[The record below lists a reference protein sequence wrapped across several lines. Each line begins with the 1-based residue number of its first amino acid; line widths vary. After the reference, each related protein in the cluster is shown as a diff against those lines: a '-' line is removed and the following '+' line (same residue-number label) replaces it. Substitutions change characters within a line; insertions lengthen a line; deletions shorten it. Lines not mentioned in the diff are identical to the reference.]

1 MIVPSPTYRKRM
13 DFIRAD
19 KLYKKEQ
26 TKQRKERSTV
36 VRKYLKFS
44 VLILFFA
51 LGFAVATL
59 LFYRTSINFPTTQI
73 STENAEIIPLVD
85 RNYFPTVLAE
95 INSASES
102 IDMAMFQFKFYENE
116 ENKVRLLAD
125 ALIGARKRGVDV
137 RILLDKSD
145 WNPSI
150 EKDNKEMIE
159 YLKKGEIDAKFDSG
173 KKTLHA
179 KLIVIDDTVI
189 IGSTNLGFSALE
201 RNNEASVLIRNQETD
216 DYYRAY
222 FEELWN

>member
-1 MIVPSPTYRKRM
+1 MALSFLKNERRM

-26 TKQRKERSTV
+26 AKERRERGTA

-44 VLILFFA
+44 ILILFFA

-59 LFYRTSINFPTTQI
+59 LFYRASINFPQTQI
-73 STENAEIIPLVD
+73 STGDAELVPLVD
-85 RNYFPTVLAE
+85 RNYFPPVLEE
-95 INSASES
+95 INSASER
-102 IDMAMFQFKFYENE
+102 IDMAMFEFKFYENE

-125 ALIGARKRGVDV
+125 ALIGARARGVQV

-150 EKDNKEMIE
+150 EKDNKKMIE
-159 YLKKGEIDAKFDSG
+159 YLKNGAIDAKFDSG
-173 KKTLHA
+173 KKTLHV
-179 KLIVIDDTVI
+179 KLIIIDDAVI

-201 RNNEASVLIRNQETD
+201 RNNEASVLIRNKESAE
-216 DYYRAY
+216 YYRAY